1 VIPSELTTS
10 SIAHLSTAKRMSAI
24 LQECGAL
31 NNARTVDEAF
41 HPSKRFT
48 PRAANKAAAA
58 LEFLSAD
65 SCDLS
70 RPRGHTLHR
79 HGETIEPGEC

>member
-1 VIPSELTTS
+1 M
-10 SIAHLSTAKRMSAI
+10 STANRMSAI

-41 HPSKRFT
+41 HPGKRNT

-58 LEFLSAD
+58 LGFFSPD

-70 RPRGHTLHR
+70 HSRGLTLHR